1 MGGQWRR
8 KKKESGAEAPSLGK
22 LQVIRGLLY
31 REDGSVVGDLPN
43 LGAQQVFILM
53 ELCFHFP
60 GLIWIGIYC
69 NNA

>member
-43 LGAQQVFILM
+43 LGAQHVIILTVP
-53 ELCFHFP
+53 CFHCLGIF
-60 GLIWIGIYC
+60 GLEIYC
-69 NNA
+69 NKS